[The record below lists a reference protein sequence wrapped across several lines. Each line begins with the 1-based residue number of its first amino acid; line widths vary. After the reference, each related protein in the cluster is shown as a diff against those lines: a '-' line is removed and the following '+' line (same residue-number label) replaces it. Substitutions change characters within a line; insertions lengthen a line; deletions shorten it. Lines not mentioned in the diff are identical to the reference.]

1 MAEGQ
6 SNAEQYKDI
15 EEKTSAYKTITR
27 LNKQR
32 KELEAKGQTPIQK
45 YTDKANSIESKIKG
59 KVDSFTGGVKKK
71 QKQFSSQGKNQLESL
86 TELFFT
92 SAIGT
97 GSTSAEIILRDVFIQ
112 TTNNSLGKI
121 KEILSTEM
129 VSALGCSQEQQFI
142 AQTID
147 IKIESLDIFGKTL
160 QCNNQATSTFIG
172 GRGISTS
179 TTTGTISCQTWP
191 ETPPGK
197 YLFEIGPFSPNKL
210 PYAFNKE
217 LYNRTQ
223 KEGQSYLDDYGIP
236 YLGRTGQGL
245 FNITFVPS
253 GGTSGVYRVDL
264 LNRTTGNK
272 VVDFLNDYLDT
283 IDVLDLN
290 QVYKNVLDLILGSV
304 SYDLNISD
312 KQLTELT
319 KFQKILRRVLGICF
333 DNTTEIDVSGVG
345 KLDQLDQVDNDIFE
359 FNEEDELLIQSQV
372 ANILAGVVEFADCGS
387 AKLPNGS
394 KSSTNLLDNFNQS
407 GLTATDYNNLAKT
420 LLNTI
425 ADNPDWKRQYP
436 DVDFGLIINQDFLKN
451 IPIALMNSLLSP
463 KHLFPLFVLSKATGN
478 SISNEIET
486 LEEFARIYKKYL
498 IRVMSRIGSI
508 FVEELVKVIISYI
521 KILINDVINN
531 QLNSLIRK
539 RKKLVN
545 TILLLINAGL
555 QSLALVSDYRRCQSI
570 IDELQRLLQ
579 TGLRLAT
586 LFGARIPPIINYFAY
601 LKPGM
606 SADSLLTRFI
616 EKLEKQGIPTGDLPD
631 GSPNL
636 GLLAMQSLNESLM
649 DEIAENGKVSVA
661 ISTKEVNGLLY
672 GVTPIINLDGNM
684 E

>member
-6 SNAEQYKDI
+6 SNAEQYNDI
-15 EEKTSAYKTITR
+15 EKKTNAYKTITR

-32 KELEAKGQTPIQK
+32 KELEKKGQTPVQK
-45 YTDKANSIESKIKG
+45 YTEKANALESKLKN
-59 KVDSFTGGVKKK
+59 KVDSFTDDIKKK
-71 QKQFSSQGKNQLESL
+71 QKQYSSQGKNQLESL

-92 SAIGT
+92 TAVGT
-97 GSTSAEIILRDVFIQ
+97 GSTSSGIILRDVFIQ
-112 TTNNSLGKI
+112 TTNNSLGRI

-129 VSALGCSQEQQFI
+129 ISALGCSQEQEFI
-142 AQTID
+142 SQTID

-160 QCNNQATSTFIG
+160 QCNPEATATFIG
-172 GRGISTS
+172 GRGIST
-179 TTTGTISCQTWP
+179 TTSSSISCQTWP
-191 ETPPGK
+191 DTPPGK
-197 YLFEIGPFSPNKL
+197 YLFEIGQFSPTKL

-217 LYNRTQ
+217 LYYRTQ
-223 KEGQSYLDDYGIP
+223 KEGQSYDDEYGIP

-253 GGTSGVYRVDL
+253 GGTNGVYRVDL
-264 LNRTTGNK
+264 LNRVTGNR
-272 VVDFLNDYLDT
+272 VVDFLSDYLDT
-283 IDVLDLN
+283 IDIVDLN

-304 SYDLNISD
+304 SYDLNVSD
-312 KQLTELT
+312 KQLTDIT
-319 KFQKILRRVLGICF
+319 KFQKILRRILGICF

-345 KLDQLDQVDNDIFE
+345 KLDQLDQVDADLFE
-359 FNEEDELLIQSQV
+359 FSEEDEIIIQSEV
-372 ANILAGVVEFADCGS
+372 ANILAGVVEFADCNS

-394 KSSTNLLDNFNQS
+394 KISTNLLDNLNQS
-407 GLTATDYNNLAKT
+407 GLTVTDYNNLAKT

-425 ADNPDWKRQYP
+425 ADNPDWKRLYP
-436 DVDFGLIINQDFLKN
+436 EVDFTLIINQEFLSK

-463 KHLFPLFVLSKATGN
+463 KHLFPLFVMAKATGN
-478 SISNEIET
+478 SLSNDIET
-486 LEEFARIYKKYL
+486 LEDFARVYKKYL
-498 IRVMSRIGSI
+498 LRVMSKIGSI

-521 KILINDVINN
+521 KVLINDVINN
-531 QLNSLIRK
+531 QLNNLINKRK
-539 RKKLVN
+539 RLIS

-555 QSLALVSDYRRCQSI
+555 ETLALVSDYRRCQSI

-586 LFGARIPPIINYFAY
+586 LFGARIPPIVNYFAY
-601 LKPGM
+601 TKPGM
-606 SADSLLTRFI
+606 SSDSLTTRFV
-616 EKLEKQGIPTGDLPD
+616 EKLEKLGIPTGDLPD

-636 GLLAMQSLNESLM
+636 GLLVTQALNESLI
-649 DEIAENGKVSVA
+649 EEVAENGKVSVA